1 MWQGRYG
8 LAVAAARAVS
18 IVSRRA
24 GHAGTALPGLAA
36 ERIAPDV
43 VARIAGDL
51 GSVTLISGTNGK
63 TTTSHLL
70 VHILERNG
78 RDVVANRS
86 GANLEQGLAAALVA
100 EAGSRRTAA
109 STPESIGVFE
119 VDEAALGQVAGNVPV
134 SQLVL
139 LNLFRDQLD
148 RFGETDAIV
157 HKWQALVAGLPA
169 TATVIFCAD
178 DPRLAQLIG
187 TRDRADDLVRA
198 QRTPCLGARRLADPR
213 RLELPSLRREARPD
227 AGRASVTSAGSAAA
241 DAGSVDPYP
250 EIGVRVVASRGIDGQ
265 TLAFRTPRQP
275 SERSVDVRLPGMSN
289 AYNAAAAVAA
299 AMSVG
304 VAADRAVDALA
315 DASPAFGRFED
326 VEVDGRRVVLTLGKN
341 PASLAELTRV
351 GLESNVSA
359 VLFAVNDGFADGQD
373 VSWFW
378 DVDVSPLLDGRPFA
392 VSGDR
397 APDFL
402 LRLKYGP
409 SNGARGI
416 PHGFVETADDPLL
429 ALDSIVAATVP
440 GGTVLVMAT
449 YTALMRT
456 PARPRRQSAAAG
468 PSAVSGSSDP
478 GPIRIVHL
486 FPELLNLYGDRGN
499 VATLA
504 SRARWRGF
512 DVEVESIEASATDN
526 PIRADIIFIGGGPD
540 HLQVARG
547 SGARTH
553 GGFAGTGPV
562 RRCGAAGRL
571 WRLPEPR
578 ATTTA
583 RRWSARWRAGAVRC
597 LHGSPG
603 HRRVGWSVASW
614 SSSRTAHRLR
624 RSAGRRR
631 RPRGSPGQ
639 EQTIVGFENHAGRTF
654 LGERVRALGRV
665 DRGHGN
671 NGIDVAK
678 A

>member
-24 GHAGTALPGLAA
+24 GHAGSSLPGLAA

-100 EAGSRRTAA
+100 QAGFDGRLRR
-109 STPESIGVFE
+109 PESIGAFE
-119 VDEAALGQVAGNVPV
+119 VDEAALGQVAGDVPV

-157 HKWQALVAGLPA
+157 HRWRAVVAGLPA

-178 DPRLAQLIG
+178 DPRLAQLMG
-187 TRDRADDLVRA
+187 TRDGP
-198 QRTPCLGARRLADPR
+198 T
-213 RLELPSLRREARPD
+213 
-227 AGRASVTSAGSAAA
+227 TSFGLSEPPASAADVSLTLDVSSCPRCDGRLDSSWTGLGHLGGFGCGRCGFA
-241 DAGSVDPYP
+241 RSVPDV
-250 EIGVRVVASRGIDGQ
+250 GVRVVASRGIDGQ
-265 TLAFRTPRQP
+265 TLAFRTPRHP
-275 SERSVDVRLPGMSN
+275 GERSVDVSLPGISN

-299 AMSVG
+299 AAAVG
-304 VAADRAVDALA
+304 VPADRAVAALA
-315 DASPAFGRFED
+315 DASTAFGRFED
-326 VEVDGRRVVLTLGKN
+326 VELDGRRVVLTLGKN

-359 VLFAVNDGFADGQD
+359 VLLAVNDGFADGQD

-402 LRLKYGP
+402 LRLKYSPWNDAG
-409 SNGARGI
+409 GI
-416 PHGFVETADDPLL
+416 PHGFVETAEDPLL

-440 GGTVLVMAT
+440 GSTILVMAT
-449 YTALMRT
+449 YTALMRLRHGLVGR
-456 PARPRRQSAAAG
+456 A
-468 PSAVSGSSDP
+468 
-478 GPIRIVHL
+478 
-486 FPELLNLYGDRGN
+486 LL
-499 VATLA
+499 
-504 SRARWRGF
+504 
-512 DVEVESIEASATDN
+512 
-526 PIRADIIFIGGGPD
+526 PD
-540 HLQVARG
+540 H
-547 SGARTH
+547 
-553 GGFAGTGPV
+553 
-562 RRCGAAGRL
+562 
-571 WRLPEPR
+571 PR
-578 ATTTA
+578 
-583 RRWSARWRAGAVRC
+583 
-597 LHGSPG
+597 
-603 HRRVGWSVASW
+603 
-614 SSSRTAHRLR
+614 
-624 RSAGRRR
+624 
-631 RPRGSPGQ
+631 
-639 EQTIVGFENHAGRTF
+639 
-654 LGERVRALGRV
+654 
-665 DRGHGN
+665 
-671 NGIDVAK
+671 
-678 A
+678 